1 MLAALRHAA
10 YLAGGVCCLLCAQC
24 ASSMV
29 RGRVT
34 DCRDSA
40 PLDGADVQLSSGT
53 PGAEWNAE
61 QTAQDGAYAFD
72 VGRAKDTLPV
82 TLTVG
87 KKGYRSTEKVLS
99 SVPSGGLEVCLQPT
113 VR

>member
-1 MLAALRHAA
+1 
-10 YLAGGVCCLLCAQC
+10 
-24 ASSMV
+24 MV

-72 VGRAKDTLPV
+72 VGRVKDTLPV

-87 KKGYRSTEKVLS
+87 KKGYRSTEKILS